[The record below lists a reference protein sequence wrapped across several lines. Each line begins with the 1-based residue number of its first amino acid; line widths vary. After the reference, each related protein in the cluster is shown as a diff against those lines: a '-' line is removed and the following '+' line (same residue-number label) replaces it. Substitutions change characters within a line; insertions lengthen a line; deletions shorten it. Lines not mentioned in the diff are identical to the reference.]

1 LNVPIGVIMLL
12 SDISLNGTGRLI
24 KLLAETTG
32 QSAVTMFGSTP
43 EFDACVFRDLG
54 AFFPCLRRCEA

>member
-1 LNVPIGVIMLL
+1 MLL

-54 AFFPCLRRCEA
+54 AFFPSLRRCEA